1 MSKYVWEFKQIK
13 DLHLRIVA
21 PRNLFIEFIHEV
33 RSATRSPLRERG
45 KVYQRFKRCLI
56 IWRSPDR
63 AEELIVVF
71 NHNVTNLY
79 ILLQIRALCIRVTMI
94 KHTGF
99 YDRVCTCLHNSS
111 VRLNSSLFSN
121 PLEVTN

>member
-45 KVYQRFKRCLI
+45 K
-56 IWRSPDR
+56 S
-63 AEELIVVF
+63 
-71 NHNVTNLY
+71 
-79 ILLQIRALCIRVTMI
+79 LQFVKDLKGA
-94 KHTGF
+94 
-99 YDRVCTCLHNSS
+99 S
-111 VRLNSSLFSN
+111 LNG
-121 PLEVTN
+121 VKI